1 MKTWI
6 VVISFVLVQCTTAAK
21 YSSTDRHYS
30 ETSWQDEYPASA
42 RTPATEEGGREE
54 GNRFVRFFRNLFAT
68 PVSLSDSQLEKFAS
82 AAELPPADLRVIRD
96 NDVAFQQKIDLIRSA
111 RESID
116 LAYYIYTDDYSSS
129 YLSRELLRAA
139 NDRGVKIR
147 LLLDYH
153 SNYKYL
159 DVFTMLERE
168 SGGRIQVRFYGRPTK
183 HIIMDAAYLTSGC
196 GADIKLNNATAC
208 QDAKLAELERQFARF
223 RDTKVINHNS
233 GGSGLFLSGLYS
245 KDPEVMGLAVLN
257 GQGLDPKAFA
267 SGAPNTPE
275 QKEQLK
281 KLAKLFWESKTGSF
295 PEALVARIQLYMAFQ
310 LYGDQL
316 NPLSNT
322 LTGIL
327 PVSVSDS
334 PSYKAN
340 EANRIK
346 EWQHLTDF
354 LHHKLLFVDKK
365 AFLLGGR
372 NIEDSY
378 HMRQNPLTKKY
389 IFVDTD
395 LSMTLNTQ
403 NGNASGEKINE
414 AFTNIWNFSEIVAP
428 ISEVREHAPNDV
440 VANLALKRTECAGAA
455 AAAGKRERAEVKAFV
470 KTCMVEKVQQPG
482 KTLEE
487 RVAAAKATLE
497 QNADIFVSQYL
508 RQYESDIQTK
518 AATNLVLDE
527 EDKAGAQIAYLEN
540 LPFQKNRVESDAIR
554 GARDGNAAKYGKYIH
569 EVWARAMFNVCE
581 TSAQSGAKQEIILHN
596 AYFFP
601 SSNLLS
607 AFASMT
613 DGSID
618 CSNVT
623 LKILTNSFT
632 TTDLN
637 VINIVADHSMKALFE
652 YMGEFRHRRS
662 ARVVLLE
669 HAHFS
674 DNTDAHFSLHSK
686 VAIYGDTDIFVG
698 SANADV
704 RSYMMD
710 SNNGIYVRNAPGLVA
725 KYKAALNELTADPR
739 KIRDVTNTLIRKN
752 RAQMVAQNLE
762 QIRAIMT
769 KYGLQNKL
777 SAEQIKGIETRVQG
791 ILQSVYDLSKS
802 SVRNW
807 ASPAERNE
815 FLENPN
821 ANWAQRKLRDRAL
834 QNRSQNRLD
843 TLYQAL

>member
-1 MKTWI
+1 
-6 VVISFVLVQCTTAAK
+6 
-21 YSSTDRHYS
+21 
-30 ETSWQDEYPASA
+30 WQDEYPKAD
-42 RTPATEEGGREE
+42 RGPAGEE
-54 GNRFVRFFRNLFAT
+54 GNRFVRFFKNLFAA
-68 PVSLSDSQLEKFAS
+68 PASLSDSQLEKFAS
-82 AAELPPADLRVIRD
+82 AAELPPADLRILRD
-96 NDVAFQQKIDLIRSA
+96 NDVAFQNKIDLIRGA

-139 NDRGVKIR
+139 NDRGVRVR

-153 SNYKYL
+153 SSYKYL
-159 DVFTMLERE
+159 DLFTMLERE
-168 SGGRIQVRFYGRPTK
+168 SGGKIQVRFYGRPTK
-183 HIIMDAAYLTSGC
+183 HIIMDAAYLTTGC
-196 GADIKLNNATAC
+196 GADIKSNNPTAC
-208 QDAKLAELERQFARF
+208 QETKLQEFERQFARYQN
-223 RDTKVINHNS
+223 TKVVNHNT

-257 GQGLDPKAFA
+257 GQGIDPKALA
-267 SGAPNTPE
+267 SGAPSSPE

-281 KLAKLFWESKTGSF
+281 KLAKLFWDSKTGSF

-322 LTGIL
+322 LTGIIPL
-327 PVSVSDS
+327 SVSNS
-334 PSYKAN
+334 PSYKSS
-340 EANRIK
+340 EASRIK

-354 LHHKLLFVDKK
+354 LHHKLLFVDKR
-365 AFLLGGR
+365 ALQLGGR

-378 HMRQNPLTKKY
+378 HMRQNALTKKY

-395 LSMTLNTQ
+395 LALALNTQ
-403 NGNASGEKINE
+403 NGNAGGEKIE
-414 AFTNIWNFSEIVAP
+414 GAFTNLWNFSEIVAP

-440 VANLALKRTECAGAA
+440 VANLDIKRTECAEAA
-455 AAAGKRERAEVKAFV
+455 AAAGKKERAETKAFV
-470 KTCMVEKVQQPG
+470 KNCMAQKAEQPG
-482 KTLEE
+482 KSLEE
-487 RVAAAKATLE
+487 RLAAAKATLE
-497 QNADIFVSQYL
+497 QNADIYVSEYL
-508 RQYESDIQTK
+508 RPNEPDIQAKVTSS
-518 AATNLVLDE
+518 LVLDE
-527 EDKAGAQIAYLEN
+527 SEKSQAQIAYLEN

-554 GARDGNAAKYGKYIH
+554 GAKDGQAAKYGKYIH

-581 TSAQSGAKQEIILHN
+581 TSAQSGVKQEIILHN

-601 SSNLLS
+601 SSNLLA
-607 AFASMT
+607 AFANMT

-652 YMGEFRHRRS
+652 YMAEFRHQRS
-662 ARVVLLE
+662 AKVVLLE

-674 DNTDAHFSLHSK
+674 DNKDAHFSLHSK
-686 VAIYGDTDIFVG
+686 VAIYGDSDLFVG

-725 KYKAALNELTADPR
+725 KYKNELSTLVSDTK
-739 KIRDVTNTLIRKN
+739 KIRDVTSVLIRKN

-762 QIRAIMT
+762 QLRAIMT

-777 SAEQIKGIETRVQG
+777 SPEQIKGIETRIQG
-791 ILQSVYDLSKS
+791 ILQSVYDLSKAS
-802 SVRNW
+802 IRNW
-807 ASPAERNE
+807 SSPAERNE
-815 FLENPN
+815 FLVNPN
-821 ANWAQRKLRDRAL
+821 ANWPQRKLRDRAL
-834 QNRSQNRLD
+834 QIESQNRLD
-843 TLYQAL
+843 GLYQAL